1 MRTYNAGT
9 VANSGWVS
17 VGCSYA
23 GALSAWFR
31 LKHPDLTVGALS
43 SSGVVHSIFDFYE
56 FDQNVAAAISLDCAN
71 RLRNVTSQ
79 IEQLL
84 GESEESNRMTKEEFD
99 AAYMSDGDF
108 YYMIADAAATTV
120 QYGYQD
126 TVCGQYMLPATDPST
141 YWITFA
147 NFTKEFWYP
156 TFNGGSAVS
165 YT

>member
-1 MRTYNAGT
+1 MD
-9 VANSGWVS
+9 NSGWVS

-31 LKHPDLTVGALS
+31 LKHPDLTVAALS
-43 SSGVVHSIFDFYE
+43 SSGVVNSIFDFYE
-56 FDQNVAAAISLDCAN
+56 FDQNVAAAISEDCAN
-71 RLRNVTSQ
+71 RLREVTSQ
-79 IEQLL
+79 IESLL
-84 GESEESNRMTKEEFD
+84 EESKESNLMTKEQFD
-99 AAYMSDGDF
+99 AGYMSDGDF

-126 TVCGQYMLPATDPST
+126 TVCGQYMLQATDPST
-141 YWITFA
+141 YWLTFA

-156 TFNGGSAVS
+156 TFNDGSAVS